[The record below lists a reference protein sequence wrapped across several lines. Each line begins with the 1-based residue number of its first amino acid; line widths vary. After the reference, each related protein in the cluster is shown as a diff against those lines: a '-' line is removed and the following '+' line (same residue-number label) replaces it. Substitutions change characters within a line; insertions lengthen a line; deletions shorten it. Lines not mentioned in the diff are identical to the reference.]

1 MLVGFCV
8 QNRWLTDELLDSTV
22 LSITTKLNQKRE
34 QRRKDYGGSE
44 HRVVFLFAFDKLV
57 DLGPAHKEKD
67 KRNKND
73 WYVHYIDFVPLLR
86 QNQFKVNKISEFEE

>member
-1 MLVGFCV
+1 
-8 QNRWLTDELLDSTV
+8 V
-22 LSITTKLNQKRE
+22 LSITTQLNQKRE

-73 WYVHYIDFVPLLR
+73 
-86 QNQFKVNKISEFEE
+86 